1 MEYETLG
8 SLFCHANADRL
19 TGFYINLPVG
29 GLTALLLVFLRIPEQ
44 RAKAQASLSREQIAQ
59 LDLIGFSIVAPSIV
73 MFLLALNWGGETYA
87 WASAKIIGLLCGAFV
102 ALCIFLIWEWRMG
115 EQAMVPLY
123 MFRRRIIVSCLA
135 TGFLQSGAIVEM
147 TYFLPIWFQVVRGD
161 SPTTSG
167 VNIMPTVGAQIFFA
181 ATTGLLGKPPILAS
195 LHNPTLAYN
204 SSRKGWL
211 PTAFRPV
218 WQLVPCHWGGFDEYT
233 TPIHEHW

>member
-8 SLFCHANADRL
+8 SLVCHENADRP
-19 TGFYINLPVG
+19 TGFYINLPFG
-29 GLTALLLVFLRIPEQ
+29 GLTALVLLFLRIPEQ
-44 RAKAQASLSREQIAQ
+44 RVKAQAGLSREQIAQ
-59 LDLIGFSIVAPSIV
+59 LAPSIV

-102 ALCIFLIWEWRMG
+102 ACCIFLIWEWRMG

-123 MFRRRIIVSCLA
+123 MFRRPIIVSCLV

-147 TYFLPIWFQVVRGD
+147 TYFLPIWFQVVRSD
-161 SPTTSG
+161 SPTASG

-181 ATTGLLGKPPILAS
+181 ATTGLLGKPLILAS
-195 LHNPTLAYN
+195 LHNPTLAYKR
-204 SSRKGWL
+204 SRKSWL
-211 PTAFRPV
+211 PTTFRRV

-233 TPIHEHW
+233 TPIHDHW